1 MDTTRQ
7 RIFVVQPVAIGDLMQ
22 EVIEDR
28 GREREEGFW
37 SEWGGRREEGGEK
50 KNWNFYKEHRQTA

>member
-50 KNWNFYKEHRQTA
+50 KN